1 MKMGERKEVP
11 SRDSIE
17 EQYKWDLAPLY
28 KKPEEWE
35 GEFGEVETS
44 YPKFL
49 EYKGRLHES
58 NELIAGYI
66 RFSDELSRKLERI
79 YTWAHL
85 KHDED
90 LNDSRF
96 QSNYDRVVNLMVRIE
111 TETSFFVPE
120 LLSLPEI
127 RLNGLPED
135 PVLEFAR
142 VPLRSIIRTR
152 DHFLSEKEERLMAM
166 ADDVLDASSK
176 TYRMLNDADLKF
188 PTVKDDEGNEVEI
201 SHGRFVGLMMSK
213 DREVRKRTLEEFYS
227 SYGSHRNTFTSILEG
242 ELKKR
247 AFVAKVRNYPSALHA
262 SLDSD
267 EVTPDLYNSLID
279 AVNGSLEDFYGY
291 IELRKKALEIDELHM
306 YDVYVPLVKEFSR
319 KVPFE
324 EAKDLVL
331 EALSPLGSEVMEIV
345 KEGLSSRW
353 IDIYEN
359 RGKRS
364 GAYSSGCF
372 DSPPYILMNYDE
384 NVRELFTIAHE
395 MGHSVHSY
403 LSNKNQPH
411 ITADYKIFVAEVAS
425 TVNEILLL
433 NHLMKVWKERDE
445 QAYLI
450 NHYLESFKGTV
461 FRQTMFSE
469 FERDVQAL
477 VEGGIPLTPDLLCD
491 NYGELN
497 RKYFGP
503 SMIIDK
509 ELELEWARIPHFYY
523 NFYVYKYATSFCIAN
538 AIATRILEG
547 DKEQLER
554 YISLLKAG
562 GSKPPIELLLDAG
575 VDMRTPEPISE
586 ALKVFGDL
594 LKRMEP
600 LVRIT

>member
-1 MKMGERKEVP
+1 MGEKKEVP
-11 SRDSIE
+11 SRDSID
-17 EQYKWDLAPLY
+17 EQHKWDLAPLFGDTD
-28 KKPEEWE
+28 EWE
-35 GEFGEVETS
+35 RVYREVESS
-44 YPKFL
+44 YPEFL
-49 EYKGRLHES
+49 GYKGRLHES
-58 NELIAGYI
+58 NDIISEYI

-90 LNDSRF
+90 LNDGVF
-96 QSNYDRVVNLMVRIE
+96 QSMYDRVVNLMVRIE

-120 LLSLPEI
+120 LLSLPED
-127 RLNGLPED
+127 RLKGLLED
-135 PVLEFAR
+135 PLLEFAR

-152 DHFLSEKEERLMAM
+152 QHFLSEKEERLLAM

-176 TYRMLNDADLKF
+176 TFRMLNDADLKF
-188 PTVKDDEGNEVEI
+188 PTIRDEEGSEVEI
-201 SHGRFVGLMMSK
+201 SHGRFVGLMMSS
-213 DREVRKRTLEEFYS
+213 DREVRKRTLGEFYS
-227 SYGSHRNTFTSILEG
+227 SYMSHRNTFTSILEG

-247 AFVAKVRNYPSALHA
+247 AFIAKARNYGSALHA

-279 AVNGSLEDFYGY
+279 AVHGSFEDFYRY
-291 IELRKKALEIDELHM
+291 VELRKKALEVEELHM
-306 YDVYVPLVKEFSR
+306 YDVYVPLVKEFRR

-324 EAKDLVL
+324 EAKELVL
-331 EALSPLGSEVMEIV
+331 EALAPLGSDILEIV

-364 GAYSSGCF
+364 GAYSSGCY

-384 NVRELFTIAHE
+384 NIRELFTLAHE

-403 LSNKNQPH
+403 LSNRNQPH

-433 NHLMKVWKERDE
+433 NHLMKVWTGKEE
-445 QAYLI
+445 QAYLV

-477 VEGGIPLTPDLLCD
+477 VEGGVPLTPDLLCE
-491 NYGELN
+491 NYGRLN
-497 RKYFGP
+497 GSYFGP
-503 SMIIDK
+503 SMVIDR

-523 NFYVYKYATSFCIAN
+523 NFYVYKYATSFCVAN
-538 AIATRILEG
+538 AIATRILDG
-547 DKEQLER
+547 DHEQLDR
-554 YISLLKAG
+554 YLSLLEAG
-562 GSKPPIELLLDAG
+562 GSKPPLELLIDAG
-575 VDMRTPEPISE
+575 VDMRTTEPITE
-586 ALKVFGDL
+586 ALKVFGGLVSRMDDL
-594 LKRMEP
+594 
-600 LVRIT
+600 I